1 MPAHP
6 KTSENA
12 KIAVAVL
19 KLAGTKG
26 WAHVSLDSVAKTAK
40 ISAAKLKHTL
50 TSLYD
55 LIPLLVETLDHEA
68 WGGVRSPS
76 GAPRDV
82 LFDLLM
88 ARFDVLQKHR
98 KAILSIAD
106 AARGDRALSCAL
118 LRAGGKSLYRLIEVA
133 KLKEAPPRPLLAAGL
148 AVVYGWAFFVW
159 RGDTSRDMAKT
170 MAALDRALRGAGKAA
185 AFFLP
190 PHA

>member
-88 ARFDVLQKHR
+88 ARFDVLQKNR
-98 KAILSIAD
+98 KAILSIAE
-106 AARGDRALSCAL
+106 AARCDLALSRSLTREVLNGPYSVIDVAAL
-118 LRAGGKSLYRLIEVA
+118 H
-133 KLKEAPPRPLLAAGL
+133 APPRPGLAAGL
-148 AVVYGWAFFVW
+148 SAVYGWAFLAW
-159 RGDTSRDMAKT
+159 RRDESREMAKT
-170 MAALDRALRGAGKAA
+170 MAALDRGLRLAGKAMGVLIQR
-185 AFFLP
+185 F
-190 PHA
+190 